1 MTKFCQYCGSP
12 LNEGAKFCTNCGHP
26 VAQAAQPSDTYNDYP
41 NNDSSNNNYQS
52 NNYTNNNPNY
62 QQPYQQ
68 PSYTQQPPQQAY
80 AYGGQMPYQQPPKR
94 KGGCGKVAL
103 IVMLVIIAVVG
114 AGVYFLYKYA
124 ADEFEDA
131 KEKMEET
138 MGQSFSSI
146 LNSEDNDG
154 NTEMANRKEKTDKS
168 NKAKK
173 SQSAPQIKLKYEMF
187 FDEALPFPDFGE
199 ITENS
204 TDFGTQTIRM
214 DKISYA
220 EFVEYCKLLEAQPGW
235 AAHKEDNV
243 AHFPKDYNDKMQTMC
258 VGDYHGL
265 HVVVCYLSDSF
276 IDGSDMP
283 HVRISVEKNR

>member
-1 MTKFCQYCGSP
+1 MI
-12 LNEGAKFCTNCGHP
+12 
-26 VAQAAQPSDTYNDYP
+26 
-41 NNDSSNNNYQS
+41 
-52 NNYTNNNPNY
+52 
-62 QQPYQQ
+62 
-68 PSYTQQPPQQAY
+68 
-80 AYGGQMPYQQPPKR
+80 
-94 KGGCGKVAL
+94 AL
-103 IVMLVIIAVVG
+103 IVLLVILAALGIG
-114 AGVYFLYKYA
+114 GYFAYKYA
-124 ADEFEDA
+124 KDNFNEVKD
-131 KEKMEET
+131 KIEESLG
-138 MGQSFSSI
+138 MPLSSI
-146 LNSEDNDG
+146 IDFDDPEQLEKLEELGVTSEDIDKIK
-154 NTEMANRKEKTDKS
+154 EMAEKNDKP

-235 AAHKEDNV
+235 EAHKEDNV

-265 HVVVCYLSDSF
+265 HVVVCYLCDSF
-276 IDGSDMP
+276 IKDTDMP
-283 HVRISVEKNR
+283 HVRISVKKNR